1 MNLKQRAATR
11 RTILA
16 GAASVTALSLALT
29 LSAAGTAQAQVP
41 DTVTIIVPF
50 GAGGGVDTVTRAVA
64 DRLAQDL
71 GVTVLVD
78 NRPGAS
84 TMIAQTYVMGA
95 PTDGTV
101 LLVGTP
107 SLSTG
112 FALTPEAAVG
122 DPRTLF
128 DTVTPMAQQPYILTA
143 GPALPESVTDVASLL
158 DWARENPGELD
169 LVNSGPLT
177 APRLAAELMGYM
189 AEVPMVTISYQ
200 AGSQGALDVAA
211 GRVHAGINQIVE
223 ALPQIEAGNLRPL
236 AVTSLNRSPNYPD
249 LPAVSETL
257 EGFDVASWNGV
268 FAPAGTPDEVLDAYN
283 AAFNRVFQ
291 DESLREMFAP
301 AGTEFVGGSREDLA
315 TRLDSEIQR
324 WENLAQEVDLAI
336 E

>member
-1 MNLKQRAATR
+1 MDLTKRTATR

-16 GAASVTALSLALT
+16 GAASALVLALGVPVP
-29 LSAAGTAQAQVP
+29 AAAQVP
-41 DTVTIIVPF
+41 PTVTIVVPF

-64 DRLAQDL
+64 ERLGRDL

-84 TMIAQTYVMGA
+84 TMIAQTYVTGA
-95 PTDGTV
+95 PADGSV

-112 FALTPEAAVG
+112 YALTPDAAVG

-128 DTVTPMAQQPYILTA
+128 AAVAPMAQQPYILIA
-143 GPALPESVTDVASLL
+143 GPALPDSVTDVETLL
-158 DWARENPGELD
+158 DWARANPGALD
-169 LVNSGPLT
+169 MVNSGPLT
-177 APRLAAELMGYM
+177 APRLAAELLGYM
-189 AEVPMVTISYQ
+189 AGIEIETISYQ

-223 ALPQIEAGNLRPL
+223 ALPQIEAGNLRTL
-236 AVTSLNRSPNYPD
+236 AVTSLTRSPSYPD

-268 FAPAGTPDEVLDAYN
+268 FAPAGTPDAVLDAFN

-291 DESLREMFAP
+291 DESLRELFHP
-301 AGTEFVGGSREDLA
+301 AGTEFTGGSREDLA
-315 TRLDSEIQR
+315 IRLDSEIQR
-324 WENLAQEVDLAI
+324 WENLAREVDLST

>member
-1 MNLKQRAATR
+1 MNLKRISAAR
-11 RTILA
+11 RLFLI
-16 GAASVTALSLALT
+16 GAASALSLAL
-29 LSAAGTAQAQVP
+29 ATAPVSAQVP
-41 DTVTIIVPF
+41 DTVTIVVPF

-71 GVTVLVD
+71 GITVLVD

-84 TMIAQTYVMGA
+84 TMIAQTYVTGA
-95 PTDGTV
+95 PADGSV

-112 FALTPEAAVG
+112 YALTPDEAVG
-122 DPRTLF
+122 DPRELF
-128 DTVTPMAQQPYILTA
+128 EVVTPMAQQPYILTA
-143 GPALPESVTDVASLL
+143 GPALPETVTDVASLM
-158 DWARENPGELD
+158 DWARENPGKLD
-169 LVNSGPLT
+169 MVNSGPLT

-189 AEVPMVTISYQ
+189 ADVPVVAISYQ

-223 ALPQIEAGNLRPL
+223 ALPQIEEGNLRPL
-236 AVTSLNRSPNYPD
+236 AVTSLDRSPIYPD

-257 EGFDVASWNGV
+257 EGFDVASWNGI
-268 FAPAGTPDEVLDAYN
+268 FAPAGTPDEALDAYN
-283 AAFNRVFQ
+283 AAFNRVFE

-301 AGTEFVGGSREDLA
+301 AGTEFVGGAREDLA
-315 TRLDSEIQR
+315 KRLDSEIRR
-324 WENLAQEVDLAI
+324 WENLSQEVDLSV

>member
-1 MNLKQRAATR
+1 MTLKRIAAAR
-11 RTILA
+11 RPFLIGT
-16 GAASVTALSLALT
+16 AAALSLALAGV
-29 LSAAGTAQAQVP
+29 SASAQVP
-41 DTVTIIVPF
+41 DTLTIIVPF

-71 GVTVLVD
+71 GITVLVD

-84 TMIAQTYVMGA
+84 TKIAQTYVTGA
-95 PTDGTV
+95 PADGSI

-112 FALTPEAAVG
+112 YALTPDEAVG
-122 DPRTLF
+122 DPRELF
-128 DTVTPMAQQPYILTA
+128 EAVTPMAQQPYILTA
-143 GPALPESVTDVASLL
+143 GPALPETVTDVASLL

-169 LVNSGPLT
+169 MVNSGPLT
-177 APRLAAELMGYM
+177 APRLAAELMGYL
-189 AEVPMVTISYQ
+189 ADVPVVPISYQ

-223 ALPQIEAGNLRPL
+223 ALPQIEEGNLRPL

-257 EGFDVASWNGV
+257 EGFDVASWNGI
-268 FAPAGTPDEVLDAYN
+268 FAPAGTSDETLDAYN
-283 AAFNRVFQ
+283 AAFNRVFA
-291 DESLREMFAP
+291 DESLRAMFAP
-301 AGTEFVGGSREDLA
+301 AGTEFVGGSREDLV
-315 TRLDSEIQR
+315 TRLDTEIRR
-324 WENLAQEVDLAI
+324 WEELSREVDLSV